1 MVKIYFTKASNTDSE
16 WMVIMKKFVMF
27 AIVAGIFLSG
37 CGASQENTSAVTDNS
52 AANANGVTTDAS
64 QASQTQNQGV
74 TVAVPENNPCGR
86 VTAEAL
92 GQIINQKV
100 GSVKNTDDKNSGMQG
115 CTAMTGNTAS
125 DSQVTVTIYRG
136 QAAKRGLLE
145 GYVKQAQTNKCSF
158 SGTGST
164 KGPPPL
170 PAEYQGLESKPF
182 TELYPLI
189 VNKEAEV
196 CKPGG
201 RQMKPALDLGSN
213 VYTTTGVALGPT
225 AGVVVLGDDAM
236 LVVTYSSG
244 NVEGWKEIQ
253 KMSDNEALLHYEE
266 LQHNI
271 STLLE
276 PTRNIYRLVIG
287 Q

>member
-1 MVKIYFTKASNTDSE
+1 
-16 WMVIMKKFVMF
+16 MKKFVMF

-145 GYVKQAQTNKCSF
+145 GYVKQAQTNECSF
-158 SGTGST
+158 SSSAST
-164 KGPPPL
+164 KGPAPL

-182 TELYPLI
+182 TQLYPLI